1 EDEESYFQTE
11 IAIILDG
18 SGSIDPPDFEL
29 AKNFIYNMMETFY
42 EKCLECVFAL
52 VQYGYII
59 QTEFDLQVDKAS
71 ALRKVRAVKQV
82 GNVTRTASA
91 MQHVLDS
98 IFSASHGSQK
108 KSDKIILVLTDGEIL
123 MDELDLKT
131 VISSS
136 EMAGIERYAIGVGEA
151 FNRMNPLQELRLIAS
166 DPDESHLFRVTNY
179 SALNVLLSTLEQKFF
194 QIEGMAGNI
203 LEFELAESGFSVH
216 FPDEKNILFGAVG
229 AFDWSGGVL
238 LHNPAKGSTVFLN
251 ESKEATDARN
261 GYLGYKLG
269 SVNTGSDTLMV
280 AGAPRRGMTGRVL
293 VFEDVHLKQSLNG
306 TQVGSYYGSEFC
318 LLDINQDGITDYLLV
333 GAPFFHV
340 HGEEGK
346 VYLYHFDKETKL
358 FSSAGHLAG
367 DPSFPFAR
375 FGFAM
380 AAIGDIDANG
390 FGDVAIGA
398 PLEGHEPDSGSSGS
412 IYIFNGGKDGIH
424 SSFSQRITAA
434 QTGVAGLMYFGRS
447 VAGGLDFTEDG
458 LLDLVVGSLGN
469 VILLRSRPV
478 VQLAPTMEFTPR
490 SISDFQN
497 RSTVL
502 AKLCFKQTFFP
513 DASQPGIRNL
523 LLNYTVDLDVN
534 MGTKRAQ
541 FEDEMATIG
550 GTIPF
555 VENLCPQLQL
565 SILPCTDDC
574 FSNITLRLS
583 YRLHAS
589 ETDLS
594 YPSAMLDFYQV
605 SEVYFQLPY
614 TRDCVNQ
621 SDCAPRLSLAVQT
634 EEELVVGFTKELEMN
649 IYLANRGGGSY
660 LTYLVLQYPA
670 NLHMKN
676 ILKVSTPVIQC
687 VASELAPK
695 QFSSLSCKVG
705 HPVFKA
711 NTAHFSV
718 IWQLDGKRFPG
729 SLANLTVSVNNTNS
743 NSTTLIEERSLR
755 VKYAFSAILGRPIPT
770 VNVILGDGSLQS
782 THFTFNI
789 NGKNPFGVPFH
800 LRIWIPIMIDN
811 QPLANVM
818 KVTGRQNST
827 VCKTETGFS
836 QNGKM
841 NFGKEDPQSSQAV
854 TFQAVNCTIT
864 SEREEVTVTAE
875 MPLADSL
882 QVLKENMELEVLGE
896 IIFDSSHYMDL
907 KRGNHKAKISVKFLK
922 QETPNFLPAIIGS
935 SVAGFVT
942 LIFIIFCLYKC
953 GFFKR
958 KYKAGMEQRRNS

>member
-1 EDEESYFQTE
+1 
-11 IAIILDG
+11 
-18 SGSIDPPDFEL
+18 
-29 AKNFIYNMMETFY
+29 MMETFY

-261 GYLGYKLG
+261 GYLGN
-269 SVNTGSDTLMV
+269 SPSTGDTLMV

-424 SSFSQRITAA
+424 SSFSQVPSHLLRITAA

-469 VILLRSRPV
+469 VILFCFSLPHPDS
-478 VQLAPTMEFTPR
+478 
-490 SISDFQN
+490 FQ
-497 RSTVL
+497 
-502 AKLCFKQTFFP
+502 
-513 DASQPGIRNL
+513 
-523 LLNYTVDLDVN
+523 
-534 MGTKRAQ
+534 
-541 FEDEMATIG
+541 
-550 GTIPF
+550 
-555 VENLCPQLQL
+555 
-565 SILPCTDDC
+565 PCTDDC

-605 SEVYFQLPY
+605 SEVYFQVRSE
-614 TRDCVNQ
+614 TRPPCPSCLETACLLHLKQ
-621 SDCAPRLSLAVQT
+621 
-634 EEELVVGFTKELEMN
+634 EELVVGFTKELEMN

-676 ILKVSTPVIQC
+676 ILKVLSQISQMCPGVFALFQSPLSPSLPVVTQ
-687 VASELAPK
+687 
-695 QFSSLSCKVG
+695 
-705 HPVFKA
+705 
-711 NTAHFSV
+711 AHFSV

-729 SLANLTVSVNNTNS
+729 SLANLTVSQKCSFWLPVQQHKQGQADKTGIQRDFML
-743 NSTTLIEERSLR
+743 LIELGDFCFKGNKMVFLGVFCVVEPQDVAVGGVASPVVR
-755 VKYAFSAILGRPIPT
+755 VFLSHLPVNVKLIIPLTLEHLCISGKVTVYGQAVPLQPGEGIINNVHEVTLCRKEAAGLPDQHVPPVEVPVLEPQCLLGHSEGSCDLLQQALGHSHRVQLLVPHVLQVSASKFKFQDHEELLVSKEVWPKVPFSSTSGTEICCLLAGRGMASFGLESAILPSH
-770 VNVILGDGSLQS
+770 IL
-782 THFTFNI
+782 
-789 NGKNPFGVPFH
+789 
-800 LRIWIPIMIDN
+800 
-811 QPLANVM
+811 A
-818 KVTGRQNST
+818 
-827 VCKTETGFS
+827 
-836 QNGKM
+836 
-841 NFGKEDPQSSQAV
+841 
-854 TFQAVNCTIT
+854 
-864 SEREEVTVTAE
+864 
-875 MPLADSL
+875 
-882 QVLKENMELEVLGE
+882 
-896 IIFDSSHYMDL
+896 
-907 KRGNHKAKISVKFLK
+907 
-922 QETPNFLPAIIGS
+922 
-935 SVAGFVT
+935 
-942 LIFIIFCLYKC
+942 
-953 GFFKR
+953 
-958 KYKAGMEQRRNS
+958 

>member
-1 EDEESYFQTE
+1 MWIHSEKVCLGMGGELPLLRKLLWWPWLVTEALKRTWPKKQSPSMPVSHRITIARARVNAAILQIKSFRSAPNLLVLSPTLLSADFQTE

-261 GYLGYKLG
+261 GYL
-269 SVNTGSDTLMV
+269 VNTGSDTLMV

-346 VYLYHFDKETKL
+346 VYLYHFDKEVKVSYNLETL
-358 FSSAGHLAG
+358 SG

-469 VILLRSRPV
+469 VILLRFCFSLPH
-478 VQLAPTMEFTPR
+478 PD
-490 SISDFQN
+490 SFQ
-497 RSTVL
+497 
-502 AKLCFKQTFFP
+502 
-513 DASQPGIRNL
+513 
-523 LLNYTVDLDVN
+523 
-534 MGTKRAQ
+534 
-541 FEDEMATIG
+541 
-550 GTIPF
+550 
-555 VENLCPQLQL
+555 
-565 SILPCTDDC
+565 PCTDDC

-605 SEVYFQLPY
+605 SEVYFQVRSE
-614 TRDCVNQ
+614 TRPPCPSCLETACLLHLKQQV
-621 SDCAPRLSLAVQT
+621 SHLSLAPT
-634 EEELVVGFTKELEMN
+634 TLSSISPLPPPHIWGFCSETGAPPFFSALFSPGRGAGYIREEKNSVVAGPSSLLFCDGRNFGRCSFLHRT
-649 IYLANRGGGSY
+649 GGGHGASQILSPS
-660 LTYLVLQYPA
+660 LT
-670 NLHMKN
+670 
-676 ILKVSTPVIQC
+676 
-687 VASELAPK
+687 
-695 QFSSLSCKVG
+695 
-705 HPVFKA
+705 
-711 NTAHFSV
+711 
-718 IWQLDGKRFPG
+718 
-729 SLANLTVSVNNTNS
+729 
-743 NSTTLIEERSLR
+743 
-755 VKYAFSAILGRPIPT
+755 
-770 VNVILGDGSLQS
+770 
-782 THFTFNI
+782 
-789 NGKNPFGVPFH
+789 
-800 LRIWIPIMIDN
+800 
-811 QPLANVM
+811 
-818 KVTGRQNST
+818 
-827 VCKTETGFS
+827 
-836 QNGKM
+836 
-841 NFGKEDPQSSQAV
+841 QA
-854 TFQAVNCTIT
+854 
-864 SEREEVTVTAE
+864 
-875 MPLADSL
+875 
-882 QVLKENMELEVLGE
+882 
-896 IIFDSSHYMDL
+896 
-907 KRGNHKAKISVKFLK
+907 
-922 QETPNFLPAIIGS
+922 
-935 SVAGFVT
+935 
-942 LIFIIFCLYKC
+942 
-953 GFFKR
+953 
-958 KYKAGMEQRRNS
+958 